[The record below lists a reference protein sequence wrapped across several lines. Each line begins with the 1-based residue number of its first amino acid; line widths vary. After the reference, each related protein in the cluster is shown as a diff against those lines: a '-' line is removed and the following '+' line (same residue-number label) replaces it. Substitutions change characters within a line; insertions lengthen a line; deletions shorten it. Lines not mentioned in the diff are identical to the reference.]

1 MTDVAVILGAN
12 RSDAESQLWDVIE
25 FEIKLANVSKQRI
38 LLCVSSPS
46 LQN

>member
-25 FEIKLANVSKQRI
+25 FEIKLANVRRLESICYSNK
-38 LLCVSSPS
+38 
-46 LQN
+46 